1 MKKLSIILC
10 AISVLQIA
18 HTEINAAAIEPIEIQ
33 PYETVVTGH
42 HVIEYTNNG
51 TGFNRT
57 STYYDGLGRT
67 SQQIAVGASPSGKD
81 IVAVTLYDCMGRSDS
96 ISYLPYAVSGNGS
109 MRTGIRAEQ
118 QAFFQSYTNNSSDAN
133 YAYSLNHYDD
143 SPAGFIDQVSSP
155 GVYHSANSSLGH
167 PVIMSKGLNSLR
179 SLPKA
184 SSIDLAAIIQIPA
197 DSIKKYSF
205 VNGKVRFD
213 GFYLDRTLTVV
224 SRTVES
230 SPGVK
235 IIEREYTN
243 HKGQVVGKTQRI
255 NEKNVRYTH
264 YVYDDF
270 GNLRFIIPYI
280 VDKKIVMLRTT
291 CSPSKYQNY
300 WFYYNYDT
308 NGDRIEVYNP
318 GQEPIYY
325 VYDNRHRPVL
335 SQDGNQRAKNQWFY
349 TKYDDYDRVLQTSL
363 ITTTASADNIRSS
376 LVDKNGYDIDKA
388 VESLATKILCLSST
402 QYGDYADY
410 EMRPKSS
417 RPSITATNNNT
428 VSENAASG
436 LSDGSIEPIK
446 PIDPPIGPI
455 GPIIPI
461 DTTGI
466 IEIAK
471 EKHYLTFI
479 MPEYLSFQS
488 VENIVTADDL
498 SNENTGL
505 KIYEKLGILPQ
516 IEQDA
521 AAYIERA
528 LYYDKK
534 GQLIQSVEKN
544 HLKGFTRISYKY
556 DFVGNVMAAHESY
569 QSGNNANED
578 IKITY
583 FTYDNF
589 GRLLSESTTLNDSQ
603 EATMAY
609 RYDDL
614 GRQNRIIYGDSVL
627 CTDFSYDMTGRVIGQ
642 DNEAFSMDLRYENPL
657 MTGTEANYTGMV
669 TECTWHQKGMTAG
682 PQTYAYS
689 YTPRGQ
695 YAGVHHY
702 SGNTKTDKYIEQDIQ
717 YDVNDNIL
725 TLKRTENGG
734 LLHNFTY
741 AYTGNQLTTL
751 YNGTDTRQFQY
762 DANGNMTFDSQFDLH
777 FEYNCL
783 NLTNRI
789 YNGIESCTYS
799 YLSDGTKLKALN
811 AANHGNIY
819 LGSLI
824 YRRNADGLSLYDTGF
839 AGGKIIK
846 TSNGYAINYYVTDFQ
861 GSVRTIV
868 DEQGEIIECNDY
880 YPLGARWDA
889 AQYPRIDN
897 SYLFNGK
904 ELQANTLFNLL
915 DYGARMY
922 NPYIGR
928 WFCAD
933 PAMQLFNPYVFCGN
947 NPVAYYDQDGRFFW
961 WLVPI
966 FAVVGAYLGGSAAN
980 DNWNPF
986 QWDWTS
992 GKTWGGFLGGAIQG
1006 AISGAALAYGV
1017 SAITGK
1023 TLLTG
1028 KALKTAGK
1036 VFRWTSAIFSS
1047 AKVISTTASL
1057 MHNFSNGMDIIRGN
1071 YLYSS
1076 KTFGGKVLQGF
1087 GRATWERAQQYLG
1100 YSYAHMRNGF
1110 EQVDVRYF
1118 YGALVVNKNSSHTN
1132 EHKGVTLGNVINGW
1146 GINDDSDP
1154 MLYHEYGH
1162 TIQSR
1167 RYGPFYIIQAA
1178 MSGIN
1183 QWLNSDAHDKF
1194 CIEKQAN
1201 RFAKSY
1207 FGEDVWNDI
1216 LKRGHKEDKYPTDI
1230 GIPF

>member
-167 PVIMSKGLNSLR
+167 PVTMARDMNSLR
-179 SLPKA
+179 TLPKTA
-184 SSIDLAAIIQIPA
+184 NLSLILKSPA
-197 DSIKKYSF
+197 DSIKKFTISG
-205 VNGKVRFD
+205 NRLK
-213 GFYLDRTLTVV
+213 YLGLYPDRTLTVV
-224 SRTVES
+224 SRRVES

-235 IIEREYTN
+235 IIEREYTDYN
-243 HKGQVVGKTQRI
+243 GQVVAKTQRI
-255 NEKNVRYTH
+255 NENQVRYTH

-270 GNLRFIIPYI
+270 GNLRYIIPHI
-280 VDKKIVMLRTT
+280 VYSYFLLTGMSFTPEQFD
-291 CSPSKYQNY
+291 QY
-300 WFYYNYDT
+300 WIYYNYDT

-471 EKHYLTFI
+471 EKYYLTFI

-556 DFVGNVMAAHESY
+556 DFVGNVTAAHESY

-702 SGNTKTDKYIEQDIQ
+702 SGNTKTDKYIEHDIQ

-725 TLKRTENGG
+725 TLKRAENGG

-947 NPVAYYDQDGRFFW
+947 NPVAYYDQDGRFFG
-961 WLVPI
+961 WLLL
-966 FAVVGAYLGGSAAN
+966 GAALIGGYLGGSAAN

-992 GKTWGGFLGGAIQG
+992 GKTWGGFIGGAIQG
-1006 AISGAALAYGV
+1006 AISFTIGGMSTIYGLSAFQFSTSFFGRILRVSTFLLNTVKFVSTAA
-1017 SAITGK
+1017 SFIN
-1023 TLLTG
+1023 
-1028 KALKTAGK
+1028 
-1036 VFRWTSAIFSS
+1036 
-1047 AKVISTTASL
+1047 
-1057 MHNFSNGMDIIRGN
+1057 NFSNAMDIWRGN

-1076 KTFGGKVLQGF
+1076 KTFGGKVLQGLS
-1087 GRATWERAQQYLG
+1087 RATWERAQQYLG

-1110 EQVDVRYF
+1110 DQVDVRYF
-1118 YGALVVNKNSSHTN
+1118 YGALVVNKNSSLIKAD
-1132 EHKGVTLGNVINGW
+1132 EEGHKHFFGATLGNVINGW
-1146 GINDDSDP
+1146 GIDHDSDP

-1167 RYGPFYIIQAA
+1167 IFGPGYLYHASA
-1178 MSGIN
+1178 SLIN
-1183 QWLNSDAHDKF
+1183 MGTHKGRHF
-1194 CIEKQAN
+1194 RFHIERQAN
-1201 RFAKSY
+1201 RYAKSY
-1207 FGEDVWNDI
+1207 FGEDIWNKIMIESGKDS
-1216 LKRGHKEDKYPTDI
+1216 HYPTYK
-1230 GIPF
+1230 